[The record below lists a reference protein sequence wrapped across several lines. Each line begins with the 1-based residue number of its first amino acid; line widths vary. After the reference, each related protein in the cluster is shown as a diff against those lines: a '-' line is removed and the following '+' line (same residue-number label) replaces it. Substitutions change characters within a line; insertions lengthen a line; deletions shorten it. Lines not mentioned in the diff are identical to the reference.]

1 MATYGSASGQ
11 ESSRPSDKVRSGGDR
26 RFDPRATDAMLRDV
40 GLRPTRQR
48 ISLAKLLFGAGDRHV
63 SAEGL
68 HEEAT
73 RAGCHV
79 SLATVY
85 NTLNQFTEAGLLRA
99 VALDSSRQ
107 WFDTNLSDHHHFY
120 YEDSDEIADV
130 RGGGIRVADVP
141 EPPEGTEIERVDVIV
156 RLRRVTG

>member
-1 MATYGSASGQ
+1 
-11 ESSRPSDKVRSGGDR
+11 
-26 RFDPRATDAMLRDV
+26 MLRDA

-48 ISLAKLLFGAGDRHV
+48 IALAQLLFGAGDRHV

-73 RAGCHV
+73 GAGSHV

-120 YEDSDEIADV
+120 YEDSDEIADAH
-130 RGGGIRVADVP
+130 GVAVAVSDVP
-141 EPPEGTEIERVDVIV
+141 EPPEGTRIERVDVIIRV
-156 RLRRVTG
+156 RRA